1 VEIMVRKK
9 DKPHMWLLEDPLKVF
24 KSMFE
29 SGDISKKEYKWAKTK
44 RAKLVKRYGEK

>member
-1 VEIMVRKK
+1 MVKVRKK

-29 SGDISKKEYKWAKTK
+29 AGEISKKEYKWAKMK
-44 RAKLVKRYGEK
+44 RAKLFKRYGDR